1 MKYVRCLYD
10 GDHLVIKDKDD
21 NIVKPTITTGK
32 IYEVVEYLIEMGEE
46 YIKITNNSGNI
57 VLYAM
62 RYDRIW
68 FEDVTSEVRDN
79 KINQILDES

>member
-79 KINQILDES
+79 KINQILNES

>member
-1 MKYVRCLYD
+1 MKWVRCLYD

-62 RYDRIW
+62 TYDRIW
-68 FEDVTSEVRDN
+68 FEDVTAEVRDN

>member
-57 VLYAM
+57 VLYAIG
-62 RYDRIW
+62 YDRIW
-68 FEDVTSEVRDN
+68 FEDVTAEVRDN
-79 KINQILDES
+79 KINQILNES